1 MFTILINFIDHLL
14 KPCPK
19 FYFYHVYRDKLMYCK
34 LEIYYTRVIVSQV
47 FFSFFWT
54 WNCILLRITSLIS
67 NFSIFLQESQS
78 CMEKAKQRASEYLS
92 QQVNKI
98 TEVFHLAITSYAL
111 SLSSVRSR
119 AVFDSLWKH
128 VRTSM
133 YLLNL
138 YIGIKQSFLC
148 YKWYKLFKTK
158 ITKRWVFSTSQ

>member
-1 MFTILINFIDHLL
+1 MQIRNILYPSNSFSGFLFFLLNLKLHLINNHQSDI
-14 KPCPK
+14 
-19 FYFYHVYRDKLMYCK
+19 KL
-34 LEIYYTRVIVSQV
+34 
-47 FFSFFWT
+47 F
-54 WNCILLRITSLIS
+54 N
-67 NFSIFLQESQS
+67 FLQESQS

>member
-19 FYFYHVYRDKLMYCK
+19 FYFYHVYGDKFMYCK
-34 LEIYYTRVIVSQV
+34 LEIHYTPVIVSHV

-138 YIGIKQSFLC
+138 YIGIKQSFL
-148 YKWYKLFKTK
+148 
-158 ITKRWVFSTSQ
+158 I